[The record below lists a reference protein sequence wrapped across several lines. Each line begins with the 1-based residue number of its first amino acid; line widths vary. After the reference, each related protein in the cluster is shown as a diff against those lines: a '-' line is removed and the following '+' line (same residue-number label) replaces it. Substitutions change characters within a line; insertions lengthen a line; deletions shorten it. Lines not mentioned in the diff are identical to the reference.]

1 MTPSRVLTSTVTAL
15 LAVFTTAHAQ
25 QPAVKKPGILSDLF
39 VEDYAL
45 EEDKPVG
52 VYGQPEWVKN
62 RRFSTTRIHL
72 QRDPWEVGV
81 EQWYRVRTYDGGR
94 VTQRSITEFEMG
106 LPYRM
111 QLDVYNKAIFDNSDD
126 QGWQQ
131 DEFAVELRYAFADWG
146 KLPLNPTLYFEYAF
160 AHEGADVI
168 EPKILIGDDFGKGWH
183 WGLNLIYETQV
194 WGERTPEWA
203 VAGGISKT
211 LVDSVF
217 SVGIEGK
224 WSNTDGEKSEAILGP
239 SIQWRPTDN
248 THLDLVAM
256 AGLTDSSPNAEFW
269 LIFGFDFG
277 KGSKEP
283 KGYKPASAIG
293 N

>member
-1 MTPSRVLTSTVTAL
+1 MTTPRSLSLTASAL
-15 LAVFTTAHAQ
+15 ITVFTTAHAQ
-25 QPAVKKPGILSDLF
+25 QPVAQKTAVLSNLL

-72 QRDPWEVGV
+72 QRDPWEIGV

-111 QLDVYNKAIFDNSDD
+111 QLDVYEKAIFDNSDD
-126 QGWQQ
+126 FGWQQ

-183 WGLNLIYETQV
+183 WGLNLIYESQV
-194 WGERTPEWA
+194 WGEKTPEWA
-203 VAGGISKT
+203 VAGGISKSI
-211 LVDSVF
+211 VDSVF

-239 SIQWRPTDN
+239 SVQWRPTDH
-248 THLDLVAM
+248 THIDLVAM
-256 AGLTDSSPNAEFW
+256 AGLTNSSPNTELW
-269 LIFGFDFG
+269 LILGYDFG
-277 KGSKEP
+277 QGSKER
-283 KGYKPASAIG
+283 KGYKPASG
-293 N
+293 NGN